1 MLCCDRLE
9 STIANAGQ
17 RGIAVV
23 VRRVPAFFIYYLQ
36 SRAVTFGE
44 EEKFVQERSEQR
56 VNLVYTMGIGFCP
69 WCGRRLDDLAEAAPE
84 VFAELARRHDAFVP
98 EES

>member
-9 STIANAGQ
+9 SAIANAGQ

-23 VRRVPAFFIYYLQ
+23 VRRVPEFFIYYLQ

-44 EEKFVQERSEQR
+44 EERLVEQR
-56 VNLVYTMGIGFCP
+56 LEQRINLVYTMGIGFCP
-69 WCGRRLDDLAEAAPE
+69 
-84 VFAELARRHDAFVP
+84 
-98 EES
+98 